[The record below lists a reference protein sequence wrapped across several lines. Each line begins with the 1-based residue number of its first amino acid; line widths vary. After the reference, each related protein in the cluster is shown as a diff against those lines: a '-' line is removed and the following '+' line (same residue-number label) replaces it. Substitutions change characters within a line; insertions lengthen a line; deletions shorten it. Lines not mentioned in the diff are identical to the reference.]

1 LDLYAPVGMAVGRG
15 GSGPPSLAVLCLS
28 VRRVL
33 RLLTYQLECGK
44 MGCNGGNGY
53 RGLGFDPGEW
63 A

>member
-1 LDLYAPVGMAVGRG
+1 
-15 GSGPPSLAVLCLS
+15 
-28 VRRVL
+28 VL

-44 MGCNGGNGY
+44 MGCIGDNGY